1 MMTQSSRRRR
11 AVAAGAAAVTLTAV
25 VALAHDMFLKPAQ
38 YFVAP
43 NAAIPAMLLN
53 GTFDQSMNSIA
64 RVRLADISIMG
75 PSGRTR
81 IDTAAWNPAGDT
93 SRVVFKAG
101 VAGTYVLGVSTK
113 ANAIEMDG
121 KEFNEYLKEDGLPDE
136 LARREKSGEL
146 ATGAKE
152 RYEKHVKSI
161 VQVGDSR
168 TSGFATVLG
177 YPAEIVPLENP
188 YSLTKGASLRVR
200 ILVDG
205 QPVAGQYV
213 TYGART
219 ASGGTIAEQGNRSGP
234 DGVIAIPVTSPGA
247 WYVKFIN
254 MRQVTKQADEV
265 THQSKWATL
274 TFGVK

>member
-1 MMTQSSRRRR
+1 
-11 AVAAGAAAVTLTAV
+11 
-25 VALAHDMFLKPAQ
+25 
-38 YFVAP
+38 
-43 NAAIPAMLLN
+43 
-53 GTFDQSMNSIA
+53 
-64 RVRLADISIMG
+64 
-75 PSGRTR
+75 
-81 IDTAAWNPAGDT
+81 
-93 SRVVFKAG
+93 
-101 VAGTYVLGVSTK
+101 
-113 ANAIEMDG
+113 MDG
-121 KEFNEYLKEDGLPDE
+121 NEFYEYLKEEGLPDE

-146 ATGAKE
+146 ALAAKE

-161 VQVGDSR
+161 VQVGDAR
-168 TSGFATVLG
+168 TGAFATVLG

-188 YSLTKGASLRVR
+188 YSLAKGSSLQVR

-213 TYGART
+213 SYGART
-219 ASGGTIAEQGNRSGP
+219 ASGGTIAEQSSRSGA

-254 MRQVTKQADEV
+254 IRKVAQQADEV

>member
-1 MMTQSSRRRR
+1 MMTQYSRRLRAFATGAASLALTA
-11 AVAAGAAAVTLTAV
+11 AVAV
-25 VALAHDMFLKPAQ
+25 AHDMFLKPAQ

-43 NAAIPAMLLN
+43 NAAIPTVLLN
-53 GTFDQSMNSIA
+53 GTFDKSLNSIA
-64 RVRLADISIMG
+64 RGRLADISIAG

-81 IDTAAWNPAGDT
+81 IDTVAWNPAGDT

-101 VAGTYVLGVSTK
+101 AAGTYVFGVSTK
-113 ANAIEMDG
+113 PNAIEMDG

-152 RYEKHVKSI
+152 RYEKHVKAI
-161 VQVGDSR
+161 VQVGDAR
-168 TSGFATVLG
+168 TGGFATVLG

-188 YSLTKGASLRVR
+188 YSLAKGASLRVR

-205 QPVAGQYV
+205 QPVVGQYV

-219 ASGGTIAEQGNRSGP
+219 ASGGTIAEQGHRSGA
-234 DGVIAIPVTSPGA
+234 DGVIAIPVTSPGV

-254 MRQVTKQADEV
+254 MRKVSKQADDV